1 MRYEFGGLIFGG
13 AYTREAYFRNLTVLL
28 ETKTKVLK
36 NDEHVAF
43 LKRNILYRL
52 ISMLEFAFCIKPQF
66 IPYIVNVVGD

>member
-1 MRYEFGGLIFGG
+1 MRYEFGGGLFLEGLIHG
-13 AYTREAYFRNLTVLL
+13 EAYFWNFTVLL
-28 ETKTKVLK
+28 ETKIKVLK

-66 IPYIVNVVGD
+66 MFYHIL